1 MDNATTTLVL
11 LEEPEHLTLTWDG
24 PLITASYLLSA
35 QSCYTA
41 ILILQMKFTKFTI
54 VIGSFCLSVCGIWG
68 MHFTGMAAMQINTSV
83 DLNIGWTIASAIFAF
98 ACTTIAFL
106 IVDAKMVTEG
116 GSIEE
121 DISVEAHI
129 KAIVNA
135 PNGWIVFC
143 AALIAAGVCSM
154 HYVGMHALETPA
166 EIRMDS
172 GIITASCLIAL
183 FDAYAA
189 LNFAFV
195 LPITKKYTIPTALVA
210 AVAVCGMH
218 YSGMYGIKYY
228 LPRSQWTES
237 TNVIKERA
245 VEIVFGCLSLSF
257 ISLAYSTHL
266 YKLKLREAAINA
278 TVIAQHII
286 DGNYEVLTELGE
298 VEKDPVMRAIQEAY
312 LAMGTQLQLLK
323 SFLPQSLLAQFEGEG
338 TEDEVS
344 GQDSDKKSSMPGSV
358 VSRDNMSKRS
368 SMGHRKPRY
377 SMALTHL
384 SSGEVGG
391 GAGVLAEKG
400 VTHRKV
406 SVLAFNVRGFNN
418 TLRSP
423 AIMVDLQKT
432 MLESLFTNV
441 SVQKGIV
448 DSFQGDHAIC
458 TFNAAKT
465 APAHSLKA
473 ASATMTFLKSISNP
487 DEVTIGIS
495 SGMCVVG
502 VMGTKGMKRSNVVG
516 PAFTQAVVLERLC
529 KQDDTTRNLLP
540 HMSYQDIEHHMT
552 ATPVDILR
560 LPGANVPCILFTLT
574 GMKAAT
580 DNTEWMYELE
590 ASQTPCHLLDVYSMY
605 AQGQEEEAVRLAL
618 SLDVLRNNTRV
629 MTMVRTPLEEH
640 TTDSQGKFYRLSVL
654 KNAMGYSATM
664 PKDNIE

>member
-338 TEDEVS
+338 TEGDTDEDAQGS
-344 GQDSDKKSSMPGSV
+344 EKKSGRNPSIN
-358 VSRDNMSKRS
+358 RDNVSKRS
-368 SMGHRKPRY
+368 SLMSRKGRQ
-377 SMALTHL
+377 SLIHNSA
-384 SSGEVGG
+384 GEPV
-391 GAGVLAEKG
+391 GVLAEKG

-418 TLRSP
+418 TIRSP
-423 AIMVDLQKT
+423 ALMIELQRT

-465 APAHSLKA
+465 APGHSLKA

-540 HMSYQDIEHHMT
+540 YSCFEDIEHHMT
-552 ATPVDILR
+552 ATPVDVLR
-560 LPGANVPCILFTLT
+560 LPGAKLPCMLLTLT
-574 GMKAAT
+574 GLKAAA
-580 DNTEWMYELE
+580 DNSEWMYELE
-590 ASQTPCHLLDVYSMY
+590 ASTAPSHLLDVYTLY
-605 AQGQEEEAVRLAL
+605 AQGQDEDALRMAL
-618 SLDVLRNNTRV
+618 SLDVLRHSARV

-654 KNAMGYSATM
+654 KKYDAAL
-664 PKDNIE
+664 KDNVA